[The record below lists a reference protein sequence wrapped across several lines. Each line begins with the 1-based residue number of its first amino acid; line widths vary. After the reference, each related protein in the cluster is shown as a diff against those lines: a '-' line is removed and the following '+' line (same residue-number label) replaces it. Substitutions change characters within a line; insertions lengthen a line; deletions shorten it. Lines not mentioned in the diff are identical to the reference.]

1 MCSPHVVHVALG
13 VEYYGAGV
21 TLEEVKTNKG
31 HDVTTI
37 DTKAGAIKPGMAA
50 LSVLGGM
57 AALGLTDNFV
67 PYISERGSL
76 WQFHMLRSIMAF
88 GVLGVVVALGFGA
101 LWPKRPLAVL
111 GRSLFQGGA
120 MLIYFGCLSVLPIGV
135 VVAGLF
141 TSPLFV
147 VLISILFQGK
157 TVGIFR
163 WAAVGLGFV
172 GALMVIR
179 PDPAALNL
187 ISFLPIVAG
196 LLYAVGAVATR
207 AWCEGEGTL
216 TLTAGFFGMLGIFGT
231 IGVLLVPSEGV
242 ITVGHAGFV
251 LRSWGPLD
259 VQMLFWIAVQA
270 VGSLVGIG
278 LIFRGYLL
286 GEASHVAV
294 FEYSLLV
301 FASFWAWVLWGQTV
315 PVLGL
320 IGMALIAAAGIIIA
334 MRSNTPVQL
343 RGPNMPE

>member
-1 MCSPHVVHVALG
+1 
-13 VEYYGAGV
+13 
-21 TLEEVKTNKG
+21 
-31 HDVTTI
+31 
-37 DTKAGAIKPGMAA
+37 
-50 LSVLGGM
+50 M

-67 PYISERGSL
+67 PHISERGSL
-76 WQFHMLRSIMAF
+76 WQFHLVRSVMAF
-88 GVLGVVVALGFGA
+88 AVLGAVVAFGYGSLRA
-101 LWPKRPLAVL
+101 KRPIAVL
-111 GRSLFQGGA
+111 GRSLFQAGA

-157 TVGIFR
+157 SVGLFR
-163 WAAVGLGFV
+163 WTAVVIGFV

-179 PDPAALNL
+179 PDPSALDP

-196 LLYAVGAVATR
+196 LLYAIGAVATR
-207 AWCEGEGTL
+207 AWCEGESTL
-216 TLTAGFFGMLGIFGT
+216 TLTAGFFGMLGVFGL
-231 IGVLLVPSEGV
+231 IGVFVVSGEAPA
-242 ITVGHAGFV
+242 GHEGFV

-259 VQMLFWIAVQA
+259 AEMLFWFAVQA
-270 VGSLVGIG
+270 VGSLIGIG

-301 FASFWAWVLWGQTV
+301 FASFWAWVLWDQTV

-320 IGMALIAAAGIIIA
+320 FGMVLIALAGSIIA
-334 MRSNTPVQL
+334 LRSTAPVGAG
-343 RGPNMPE
+343 RVPE